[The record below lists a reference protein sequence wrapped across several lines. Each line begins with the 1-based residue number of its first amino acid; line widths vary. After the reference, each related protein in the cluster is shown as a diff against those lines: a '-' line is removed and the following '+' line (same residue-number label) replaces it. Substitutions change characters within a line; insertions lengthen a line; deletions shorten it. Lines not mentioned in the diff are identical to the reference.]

1 MNSGLSSKETSSCK
15 WPICRLRNAAF
26 YARILLMLH
35 QFQSLSVNQSEPFKQ
50 YIYTPMSIGVFC
62 FLKLT
67 ICTHHAWTNQFLGHE
82 NGKQLQVTTI
92 KITEFKEINP
102 STDLICL
109 AQQVHGGA
117 ATHTPPSDSYGYTNV
132 TKQKDCILIEDL
144 IGCEL
149 EYLNNGKNQG

>member
-1 MNSGLSSKETSSCK
+1 MNSGLFSKETSSCK
-15 WPICRLRNAAF
+15 CPICRLRNATF
-26 YARILLMLH
+26 YPRILLMLH

-50 YIYTPMSIGVFC
+50 YIYASIGVFC
-62 FLKLT
+62 FLKRT

-92 KITEFKEINP
+92 KITEFKEINL

-109 AQQVHGGA
+109 AQQVGGGGRLLIA
-117 ATHTPPSDSYGYTNV
+117 PPLLASYGSAKV
-132 TKQKDCILIEDL
+132 TKYDCILIEDL

-149 EYLNNGKNQG
+149 KYLNNGKNQG

>member
-1 MNSGLSSKETSSCK
+1 
-15 WPICRLRNAAF
+15 
-26 YARILLMLH
+26 
-35 QFQSLSVNQSEPFKQ
+35 
-50 YIYTPMSIGVFC
+50 MSIGVFC

-92 KITEFKEINP
+92 KITEFKEIDL

-109 AQQVHGGA
+109 AQQVREGGRLLIA
-117 ATHTPPSDSYGYTNV
+117 PPLLASYGSAKV
-132 TKQKDCILIEDL
+132 TKYDCILIEDL

-149 EYLNNGKNQG
+149 KYLNSGKNQG

>member
-15 WPICRLRNAAF
+15 CPICRLRNATF
-26 YARILLMLH
+26 YPRILLMLH

-50 YIYTPMSIGVFC
+50 YIYTSIGVFC

-92 KITEFKEINP
+92 KITEFKEINL

-109 AQQVHGGA
+109 AQQVRGGRLLIA
-117 ATHTPPSDSYGYTNV
+117 PPPLLASYGSAKV
-132 TKQKDCILIEDL
+132 TKYDCILIEDL

-149 EYLNNGKNQG
+149 KYLNNGKNQG